1 MESKFDKLMGDS
13 SDPKKEG
20 ESSIEYYS
28 TPGHVRHLDFVQ
40 PNGEREFISYTL
52 LTGGKIN
59 ADKTVIEL
67 TFSIEQNVIIKGR
80 NLDELYRKILGHL
93 PRQLVAVEGRYTVLE
108 TNDESVIREIIFANS
123 NNV

>member
-13 SDPKKEG
+13 SEPKQEG

-59 ADKTVIEL
+59 ADKTAIEL
-67 TFSIEQNVIIKGR
+67 NFSSGQQIVIKGLR
-80 NLDELYRKILGHL
+80 LFKLYQKLLIQLPKFVTAVDE
-93 PRQLVAVEGRYTVLE
+93 RYTKIPDA
-108 TNDESVIREIIFANS
+108 NESLVHEILIYS
-123 NNV
+123 K

>member
-20 ESSIEYYS
+20 ESSVEYYS

-52 LTGGKIN
+52 LTGGTLN
-59 ADKTVIEL
+59 NDKTVIEL
-67 TFSIEQNVIIKGR
+67 YYSTGTKIILRGA
-80 NLDELYRKILGHL
+80 NLHDLYKKILAYV
-93 PRQLVAVEGRYTVLE
+93 PKSIIATEKRYAAVKEENKILVFEINVMRYK
-108 TNDESVIREIIFANS
+108 N
-123 NNV
+123 